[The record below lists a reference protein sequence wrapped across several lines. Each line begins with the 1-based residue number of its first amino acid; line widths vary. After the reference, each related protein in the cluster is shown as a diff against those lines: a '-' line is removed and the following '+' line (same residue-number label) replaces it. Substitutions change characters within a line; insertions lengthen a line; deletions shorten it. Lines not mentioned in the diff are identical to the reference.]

1 MEGLGL
7 LYTGFVD
14 SLTTVNLV
22 ACFIGVLVGTLV
34 GVLPGLGPTAT
45 MVLMLPF
52 TLPYGPTTGLIMMTG
67 VWYGAMYGGSTTSV
81 LVNIPGEAASVV
93 TCIDGHQMCKNGRA
107 GAALALVAVGSF
119 AAGTIGLLGLQF
131 FAPALGNAALSFGP
145 PEFLSFMILAFVLL
159 SSLAAAAPLKGA
171 LMIALGLF
179 LSTIGINPMDSY
191 PRFTFGVEKL
201 MLGIDFLPIAV
212 GLFGVSEILKTA
224 IEKYVKPVV
233 RHVRLRELY
242 PSRDEMKRSIGPML
256 RGSVLGFF
264 VGLLPGP
271 STVIS
276 TFVAYALEKRLSRT
290 PERFGQGAV
299 EGVVAP
305 ESANNSAVMGSM
317 IPLLTLGIPFAAPSA
332 VMLAGLRMHNVE
344 PGPMLF
350 VTDPNVFW
358 TFVAAMYLG
367 NLMLLVLNLPLVG
380 AFARVATIRPQIL
393 LPVIS
398 LLCLVGVYSVR
409 NSLFD
414 VWVMIAFGLIG
425 FVMRE
430 TGFPVAPMILGVVLG
445 PILDNNLRRSLS
457 ISQGDPSVFFT
468 RPLSLGLLLAAAGAL
483 LLPYVPVLIARL
495 RHKPVETGRVVFGE
509 GQED

>member
-1 MEGLGL
+1 MEGLTL
-7 LYTGFVD
+7 LYGGFIN

-93 TCIDGHQMCKNGRA
+93 TCIDGYQMCKKGRA
-107 GAALALVAVGSF
+107 GAALALVAIGSF
-119 AAGTIGLLGLQF
+119 VAGTMGILGLQY
-131 FAPALGNAALSFGP
+131 FAPVLGNAALSFGP
-145 PEFLSFMILAFVLL
+145 PEFLCFMILAFVLL
-159 SSLAAAAPLKGA
+159 SNLSAEAPLKGA

-179 LSTIGINPMDSY
+179 LSTIGITPMDSY
-191 PRFTFGVEKL
+191 PRFTFGSETL

-212 GLFGVSEILKTA
+212 GLFGISEILNIA
-224 IEKYVKPVV
+224 IEEYVKPVV
-233 RHVRLRELY
+233 SKIRLRELY
-242 PSRDEMKRSIGPML
+242 PNRDEIRRSINPML
-256 RGSVLGFF
+256 RGSILGFF

-276 TFVAYALEKRLSRT
+276 TFVAYALEKRISKT
-290 PERFGQGAV
+290 PERFGRGAV

-332 VMLAGLRMHNVE
+332 IMLATLRMHNVE

-350 VTDPNVFW
+350 VTNPDVFW
-358 TFVAAMYLG
+358 TFIAAMYLG
-367 NLMLLVLNLPLVG
+367 NFMLLILNLPLVG
-380 AFARVATIRPQIL
+380 AFARIATIRPQVL
-393 LPVIS
+393 LPIIS
-398 LLCLVGVYSVR
+398 LICLVGVYSVR
-409 NSLFD
+409 NSLLD
-414 VWVMIAFGLIG
+414 VWVMIAAGVVGYFLRKWKYPI
-425 FVMRE
+425 
-430 TGFPVAPMILGVVLG
+430 APFIIGVVLG
-445 PILDNNLRRSLS
+445 PTTENSLRQTLLMFK
-457 ISQGDPSVFFT
+457 GDLALVVDRPVSVT
-468 RPLSLGLLLAAAGAL
+468 LLSLALAFLAYRFMAARWGRKVAL
-483 LLPYVPVLIARL
+483 KV
-495 RHKPVETGRVVFGE
+495 GE
-509 GQED
+509 GKL

>member
-1 MEGLGL
+1 MEGLSL
-7 LYTGFVD
+7 LLSGFAN
-14 SLTTVNLV
+14 SLTPVNLL
-22 ACFIGVLVGTLV
+22 ACFIGALIGTLV

-93 TCIDGHQMCKNGRA
+93 TCIDGYQMSKQGRA

-119 AAGTIGLLGLQF
+119 VAGTIGILGLQF
-131 FAPALGNAALSFGP
+131 FAPILGNAALSFGP
-145 PEFLSFMILAFVLL
+145 PEFLLFMILAFVLL
-159 SSLAAAAPLKGA
+159 SNLSAEAPLKGA

-179 LSTIGINPMDSY
+179 LGTIGINPMDSY
-191 PRFTFGVEKL
+191 PRFTFGSEQL

-212 GLFGVSEILKTA
+212 GLFGISEILTIA

-233 RHVRLRELY
+233 SKVRLSELY
-242 PSRDEMKRSIGPML
+242 PNRDEVRRSLKPML

-271 STVIS
+271 CTVIS
-276 TFVAYALEKRLSRT
+276 TFVAYALEKRISKT
-290 PERFGQGAV
+290 PERFGHGAV

-332 VMLAGLRMHNVE
+332 IMLAGLRMHNVE

-350 VTDPNVFW
+350 TTNPDVFW
-358 TFVAAMYLG
+358 TFIAAMYLG
-367 NLMLLVLNLPLVG
+367 NLMLLILNLPLVG
-380 AFARVATIRPQIL
+380 VFAKVAVIRPAVL

-398 LLCLVGVYSVR
+398 LICLVGVYSVR
-409 NSLFD
+409 NALFD
-414 VWVMIAFGLIG
+414 VWVMIGAGVVGLFLRRWRYPIAPFIIG
-425 FVMRE
+425 
-430 TGFPVAPMILGVVLG
+430 LVLG
-445 PILDNNLRRSLS
+445 PTTENSLRQTLLMFKGDLSLVAGRPVSLTLLALIIAFLAYKFAAPLFGKKDVLQVGEERSL
-457 ISQGDPSVFFT
+457 
-468 RPLSLGLLLAAAGAL
+468 
-483 LLPYVPVLIARL
+483 
-495 RHKPVETGRVVFGE
+495 
-509 GQED
+509 

>member
-7 LYTGFVD
+7 LYSGFVN

-22 ACFIGVLVGTLV
+22 ACFIGVLIGTLV

-67 VWYGAMYGGSTTSV
+67 VWYGAMYGGSTSSV

-93 TCIDGHQMCKNGRA
+93 TCIDGYQMCRKGRA

-119 AAGTIGLLGLQF
+119 VAGTIGLLGLQF
-131 FAPALGNAALSFGP
+131 FAPVLGNAALSFGP

-159 SSLAAAAPLKGA
+159 SNLSAEAPLKGA

-179 LSTIGINPMDSY
+179 LSTIGITPMDSY
-191 PRFTFGVEKL
+191 PRFTFGSEKL

-212 GLFGVSEILKTA
+212 GLFGISEILNIA

-233 RHVRLRELY
+233 SRVRLRELY
-242 PSRDEMKRSIGPML
+242 PDRDEIRRSINPML
-256 RGSVLGFF
+256 RGSILGFF

-271 STVIS
+271 CTVIS
-276 TFVAYALEKRLSRT
+276 TFVAYALEKRISRT

-332 VMLAGLRMHNVE
+332 IMLAGLRMHNVE

-350 VTDPNVFW
+350 VSHPEVFW
-358 TFVAAMYLG
+358 TFIAAMYIG

-380 AFARVATIRPQIL
+380 AFAKIAMIRPQIL
-393 LPVIS
+393 LPIIS
-398 LLCLVGVYSVR
+398 LICLVGVYSVR
-409 NSLFD
+409 NALFD
-414 VWVMIAFGLIG
+414 VWVMIAAG
-425 FVMRE
+425 
-430 TGFPVAPMILGVVLG
+430 VAGYFLRKWKYPIAPFIIGVVLG
-445 PILDNNLRRSLS
+445 PTTENSLRQTLLMFKGDVSLVA
-457 ISQGDPSVFFT
+457 D
-468 RPLSLGLLLAAAGAL
+468 RPLSVTLLALAAAFVAYRLVAPLRGKKPAL
-483 LLPYVPVLIARL
+483 KIEEGKLL
-495 RHKPVETGRVVFGE
+495 
-509 GQED
+509 